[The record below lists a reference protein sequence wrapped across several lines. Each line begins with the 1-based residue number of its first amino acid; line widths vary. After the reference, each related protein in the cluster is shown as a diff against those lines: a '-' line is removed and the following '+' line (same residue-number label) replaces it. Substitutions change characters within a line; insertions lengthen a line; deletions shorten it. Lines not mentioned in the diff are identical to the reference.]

1 MTDNTNASSAIG
13 PKTWL
18 RVAFTMF
25 VIGFGANLFAPM
37 LQVYRQYDGMSDA
50 SVTLMFA
57 VYAAGLVPAL
67 IAFGPMSDRLGRRAI
82 LRPAVLLSAAGSIIL
97 ALGVTGVEV
106 LLYIGRWIA
115 GFAVGMAMA
124 SGAAW
129 IKQLSLF
136 QPTAGPRRA
145 TIAVSAGFGGGPF
158 VAGCVTEFLPFEH
171 VLPFIVHLVLV
182 ALVLPWMWTAP
193 ETQPRMGT
201 PSDGKARQPR
211 ARRVLVP
218 KVTLSSQFLWAVAAW
233 APWVFGTVTVAFTTL
248 PTQVEVEWPMFF
260 IGAVAFVALGTGVA
274 IQPAAALFLERSRP
288 QWLPLSVLGLGSAC
302 AGMLTAAVT
311 VYTQQVW
318 LVFVAAVFLGA
329 AYGVMM
335 VAGLSEVEMLASA
348 DDLGALIGVFY
359 ALTYIGF
366 FVPFALSLIAPL
378 VGMMTCLLFGAVVCL
393 VSMVPV
399 ARVAARAAA
408 G

>member
-1 MTDNTNASSAIG
+1 
-13 PKTWL
+13 
-18 RVAFTMF
+18 MF

-37 LQVYRQYDGMSDA
+37 LQVYRHYDGMSDA

-67 IAFGPMSDRLGRRAI
+67 IAFGPMSDRLGRRTI

-97 ALGVTGVEV
+97 ALGVTGIEV

-129 IKQLSLF
+129 IKQLSVF

-171 VLPFIVHLVLV
+171 VLPYIVHLALV

-193 ETQPRMGT
+193 ETQL
-201 PSDGKARQPR
+201 RQAQVADSTGNADR
-211 ARRVLVP
+211 AAGQRPPGGSGRRGRTRRALVP
-218 KVTLSSQFLWAVAAW
+218 KVALSSQFLWAVAAW
-233 APWVFGTVTVAFTTL
+233 APWVFGTVAVAFTTM

-274 IQPAAALFLERSRP
+274 IQPAAAHFLERSRP

-302 AGMLTAAVT
+302 AGMLTAAAT
-311 VYTQQVW
+311 VYMQQVW

-378 VGMMTCLLFGAVVCL
+378 VGMITCLLFGAVVCV

-399 ARVAARAAA
+399 ARVAARAAR